1 MLTRLFCTS
10 FICVCECI
18 HMCVFTCVRARVC
31 ARGVKMSVVWCF
43 TFFLL
48 YFTLFWSEA
57 PVTIR
62 ESIYVDTS
70 YHWYIVSVISGFIFG
85 LVSIYMIDI
94 FLFVRY
100 GLSINLCIFFLL
112 SVVFVVVVFLIFI
125 LIILNDYVGSFFSL
139 IYLCRKEKPK
149 KNLKVQKI
157 TKRKIE
163 YI

>member
-1 MLTRLFCTS
+1 MFVS
-10 FICVCECI
+10 VFI
-18 HMCVFTCVRARVC
+18 RVC
-31 ARGVKMSVVWCF
+31 IYVRPCACVWWGMKMNVVWCF

-112 SVVFVVVVFLIFI
+112 SVVFVVVFLIFI